1 MPARNVIRI
10 FAEDSYYHL
19 YNRGVEKRLIFQ
31 DFQDY
36 AVFMSY
42 LKHYLSPPFENKHG
56 VQSQNSD
63 FEVDTPEPVRNDSR
77 LRNYNS
83 ELQLVAYSLMPNHYH
98 LLVKQKTL
106 RAIEQFMSSL
116 SVRYTMYF
124 NRKNERVG
132 TLFQG
137 VYRAVPVESD
147 EQLLSLTRYI
157 HKQALSF
164 EDDTIREIQPCSFG
178 EYIGK
183 RNTGW
188 VHPEGILEYF
198 SNTNSSDS
206 YHQFVKERMEQDIEN
221 NKLFK
226 KLTLE

>member
-1 MPARNVIRI
+1 M

-31 DFQDY
+31 DLQDY
-36 AVFMSY
+36 AVFTSY
-42 LKHYLSPPFENKHG
+42 LEYYLSPPSDAKLGRHLP
-56 VQSQNSD
+56 NSASAIND
-63 FEVDTPEPVRNDSR
+63 AEPVKNDSR
-77 LRNYNS
+77 LRNYSS
-83 ELQLVAYSLMPNHYH
+83 EMQLIAYSLMPNHYH

-106 RAIEQFMSSL
+106 RAIEHFMTSL

-124 NRKNERVG
+124 NRKNDRVG

-147 EQLLSLTRYI
+147 EQLLALTRYI

-164 EDDTIREIQPCSFG
+164 EGNDIRETQPCSYG
-178 EYIGK
+178 EYTGK
-183 RNTGW
+183 RKTNW
-188 VHPEGILEYF
+188 IHPEGILEYF
-198 SNTNSSDS
+198 SNTNSGDT
-206 YHQFVKERMEQDIEN
+206 YRQLVKEWMEQEIEN
-221 NKLFK
+221 AKLVK